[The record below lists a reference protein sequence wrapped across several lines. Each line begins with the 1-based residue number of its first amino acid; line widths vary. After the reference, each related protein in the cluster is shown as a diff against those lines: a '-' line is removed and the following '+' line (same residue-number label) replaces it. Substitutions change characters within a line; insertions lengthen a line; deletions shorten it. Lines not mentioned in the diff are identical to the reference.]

1 MYHSVEIIFKK
12 PTICKHRHWNLGI
25 GIGIGTITTSAISSI
40 RPMDT
45 RPSRVI
51 LRMRGSQPQNHVTL
65 RYRGN
70 VTDKKHYISTFTKP
84 MDPKLSRVVTQDER
98 TSPTKSRDISTTWS
112 REKSKTLYIHFH
124 KAYGPQTQQGGDL
137 G

>member
-1 MYHSVEIIFKK
+1 MEIGFELSMQKSICKLDLNFHWNLLFKRVGIKEYFNLMYHSVEIIFKK

-84 MDPKLSRVVTQDER
+84 MDPKLSRVVT
-98 TSPTKSRDISTTWS
+98 
-112 REKSKTLYIHFH
+112 
-124 KAYGPQTQQGGDL
+124 
-137 G
+137 